1 MREEELTFTVEEEE
15 GQLCLDQVGREYGM
29 ALFSAGVCKVKLPP
43 GSIPRKEAQAAA
55 QVVEK
60 KVDDIRERKW
70 DLVKLLKDLGH
81 DFTATTE
88 GMDVV
93 LSAPPSMKWS

>member
-1 MREEELTFTVEEEE
+1 MNTKNAHYLNLLRRISEEL
-15 GQLCLDQVGREYGM
+15 RE
-29 ALFSAGVCKVKLPP
+29 A
-43 GSIPRKEAQAAA
+43 
-55 QVVEK
+55 EK

-70 DLVKLLKDLGH
+70 ELVKLLKDLGH